1 MNFDWKRSASTRVGV
16 VSWPSSEILRE
27 GRERAKW
34 DLRTL
39 DEVPSQELARGLGLL
54 AYRILRPLCRSNSS
68 FRGRGS

>member
-1 MNFDWKRSASTRVGV
+1 MNFDWKRSASTRVSV

-34 DLRTL
+34 IFGRLTKFLRRNWR
-39 DEVPSQELARGLGLL
+39 EASVCWP
-54 AYRILRPLCRSNSS
+54 YRILRPLCRSNSS